1 MRENYLFIKCDF
13 KWGRLFLVYK
23 IYGLEY
29 LGRKVQ
35 SKNKN
40 LANSEAKR
48 FVILKETNKLP
59 TKEEIIAAAKA
70 RPKVKKAWVMQ
81 MEGNRWRKAVDK
93 INVN

>member
-1 MRENYLFIKCDF
+1 MS
-13 KWGRLFLVYK
+13 LVYK
-23 IYGLEY
+23 IYGIEY
-29 LGRKVQ
+29 LGKKVQ

-48 FVILKETNKLP
+48 FVILKETGKLP

-70 RPKVKKAWVMQ
+70 KPKVKKAWVMQ
-81 MEGNRWRKAVDK
+81 MEGNKWRKVVDK

>member
-1 MRENYLFIKCDF
+1 M
-13 KWGRLFLVYK
+13 VYK

-48 FVILKETNKLP
+48 FVILKVTDKMP
-59 TKEEIIAAAKA
+59 TKEEVIAAAQTNP
-70 RPKVKKAWVMQ
+70 RVKKAWVMQ
-81 MEGNRWRKAVDK
+81 MEGNKWRKVMDK
-93 INVN
+93 MPVNV

>member
-1 MRENYLFIKCDF
+1 MNGILTTLEGIS
-13 KWGRLFLVYK
+13 LVYK

-48 FVILKETNKLP
+48 FVILKVTDKMP
-59 TKEEIIAAAKA
+59 TKEEVIAAAQA
-70 RPKVKKAWVMQ
+70 NPRVKKAWVMQ
-81 MEGNRWRKAVDK
+81 MEGNKWRKVMDK
-93 INVN
+93 MPVNV